1 MKLVV
6 VSQNGCMPC
15 MAVKNFLIGNDVEF
29 TEFNIH
35 VQDFINLE
43 GVQYTR
49 EDLNIMSTPVTIL
62 FDGDEEI
69 GRVAGKD
76 TSDIQVLVDQL

>member
-15 MAVKNFLIGNDVEF
+15 NMVKNFLKGNEVEF

-35 VQDFINLE
+35 VQDFVEVE
-43 GVQYTR
+43 GEKLTR
-49 EDLNIMSTPVTIL
+49 EDLQVMSTPVTIL

-69 GRVAGKD
+69 ARVAGKD
-76 TSDIQVLVDQL
+76 LGDLETLIEQL

>member
-6 VSQNGCMPC
+6 VSQNGCVPC
-15 MAVKNFLIGNDVEF
+15 MHVKNFLKGNEVEF

-35 VQDFINLE
+35 VQDEIEIE
-43 GVQYTR
+43 GTKFTK
-49 EDLNIMSTPVTIL
+49 EDLGIMSTPVTIL

-69 GRVAGKD
+69 ARVAGKD
-76 TSDIQVLVDQL
+76 FGDLETLVEQL